1 MILPT
6 IINDGDIIVRDSMEI
21 RAVGT
26 ERFGDLFYV
35 WMLCAGERIRIAVC
49 HSHDEA
55 KACIA
60 HVCKQAGI
68 EIDNPQGAA
77 R

>member
-35 WMLCAGERIRIAVC
+35 WMLCAGVLLRVAVC
-49 HSHDEA
+49 NSRDEA
-55 KACIA
+55 KARVAEI
-60 HVCKQAGI
+60 CKQAGI